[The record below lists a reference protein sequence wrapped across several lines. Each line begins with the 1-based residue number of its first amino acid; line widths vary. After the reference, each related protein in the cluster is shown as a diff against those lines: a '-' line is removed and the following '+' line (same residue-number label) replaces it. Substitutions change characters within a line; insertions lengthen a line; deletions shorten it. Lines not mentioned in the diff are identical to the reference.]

1 MGNTVRAI
9 MPGDIFTTSMTTRLL
24 FLALLCSSLIEQLIF
39 YYVRDPNMAFTAACY
54 IEN

>member
-24 FLALLCSSLIEQLIF
+24 FLALPLFCSYWAVNFLLCARPKYPFI
-39 YYVRDPNMAFTAACY
+39 AAV
-54 IEN
+54 IGN